1 MRILAMSAMVLAAG
15 CAPAPVRETT
25 DAERSR
31 FLYFAVLEG
40 LWEDG
45 PDPALFKPLLDAP
58 RDHFVP
64 KCPVCT
70 PVSHAFRMY
79 VEMPDVPV
87 FDARG
92 RVFPKELAEKLK
104 SPKRELRL
112 AALEAMVAVYVQ
124 RRFERSSMSAA
135 ERAGMRL
142 AIEAAKK
149 DGMAQLG
156 ADFGLTCPSCSGA
169 TKLK

>member
-1 MRILAMSAMVLAAG
+1 MRRQAVWILILSAG
-15 CAPAPVRETT
+15 CATSPAREAS
-25 DAERSR
+25 DAERAR

-45 PDPALFKPLLDAP
+45 PDPGLFKPLLDAP
-58 RDHFVP
+58 RDHWVP

-92 RVFPKELAEKLK
+92 HVFPKEWAEKLK
-104 SPKRELRL
+104 SLKREDRL
-112 AALEAMVAVYVQ
+112 AALEAMVAAYVQ
-124 RRFERSSMSAA
+124 RRFERSAMNPA
-135 ERAGMRL
+135 ERAQMRL

-156 ADFGLTCPSCSGA
+156 ADFGLSCPSCSGA
-169 TKLK
+169 TKVK